1 MKGRR
6 RIRKYALALLGIAII
21 GPLIAFGIS
30 NLFLLS
36 PKGRELI
43 AGKIGNRLH
52 LETSVQG
59 ATWSPWNGI
68 TVYGIL
74 IKQPGVLRDAIG
86 IPLLT
91 VQSLQVHPSWQ
102 ALLKRELA
110 IKGVEIVKPELH
122 VPIEL
127 LSQIP
132 QAADAPALAAATP
145 PPASGPMPGAIA
157 SNPAP
162 SPPPA
167 ETAAPVVEEQ
177 PPQQEP
183 SAPQD
188 KTPNVWINARDGK
201 LGIVSLMSPSP
212 LFVAEGIDGSVA
224 VSGKP
229 AKSRVSISKLSG
241 MGQQAPGKISIPL
254 NWSAPVLGAKITGKE
269 TFGFDFLIE
278 GHLALVQ
285 GIPFRI
291 DASAP
296 EQGDREIRFAGKTI
310 ARLGRMASQGR
321 TEGYLQ
327 IPASWQGKWIARA
340 SGVDLEIAGHAS
352 RFDHG
357 QALLLF
363 QGGALRC
370 IDARLSGDDATIIGN
385 GMILSDGR
393 MAANTRIVAAP
404 ETLASVSR
412 FIQPGTETY
421 LTPLST
427 PQRAALDLQV
437 FGQPG
442 NLHYK
447 PNPRAAP
454 IPLQ

>member
-6 RIRKYALALLGIAII
+6 RIRKCCLALLGIAII
-21 GPLIAFGIS
+21 CPLIAFGIS
-30 NLFLLS
+30 NLYLLS
-36 PKGRELI
+36 PKGRALI

-52 LETSVQG
+52 LEISVQG

-68 TVYGIL
+68 TVYGIR
-74 IKQPGVLRDAIG
+74 IEQPGALRNAIG
-86 IPLLT
+86 IPLLR
-91 VQSLQVHPSWQ
+91 VESLQVHPNWQ

-110 IKGVEIVKPELH
+110 IKGLEIVKPELH
-122 VPIEL
+122 IPIEL

-132 QAADAPALAAATP
+132 QAADVPPLAAATP
-145 PPASGPMPGAIA
+145 PPAAGPTPGAIA
-157 SNPAP
+157 SNTAP
-162 SPPPA
+162 SPSPA
-167 ETAAPVVEEQ
+167 ETASHVVEEQ
-177 PPQQEP
+177 PPQPEAA
-183 SAPQD
+183 APQD
-188 KTPNVWINARDGK
+188 KTPNVWINVRDGK
-201 LGIVSLMSPSP
+201 LAIVSLMSPSP
-212 LFVAEGIDGSVA
+212 LFVAGGIDGGVA

-229 AKSRVSISKLSG
+229 AKSRVSVSQLSVL
-241 MGQQAPGKISIPL
+241 GQQAHGKINIPL
-254 NWSAPVLGAKITGKE
+254 NWSAPVLGAKMKGDE

-296 EQGDREIRFAGKTI
+296 EQGDREIRFGGDAVARFGKV
-310 ARLGRMASQGR
+310 ASQGR

-340 SGVDLEIAGHAS
+340 SIVDVEIAGHAN

-370 IDARLSGDDATIIGN
+370 IDARLTGDDATIIGN

-393 MAANTRIVAAP
+393 MAANTRVVAAP
-404 ETLASVSR
+404 ETLAAVSR
-412 FIQPGTETY
+412 FIQPGTETH